1 MSNKGDLKDKVFL
14 VKNLY
19 NNSDFN
25 QALKLTSDLA
35 KNYSDNSFYTCLNN
49 SYNFYN

>member
-35 KNYSDNSFYTCLNN
+35 KNYSDNSFVQKL
-49 SYNFYN
+49 